1 MSQQQQPLLVMWP
14 GGAFPG
20 VPFPLEGGK
29 KKNKTRSVKRKA
41 KKTRKARKAG
51 GKKRN

>member
-1 MSQQQQPLLVMWP
+1 MKQQPLLVMWP

-29 KKNKTRSVKRKA
+29 KTKTRRRRNVRKVKKTRS
-41 KKTRKARKAG
+41 
-51 GKKRN
+51 KKRTN

>member
-1 MSQQQQPLLVMWP
+1 MVEQKPLLVMWP

-29 KKNKTRSVKRKA
+29 KKTRRNRRKA
-41 KKTRKARKAG
+41 KKTRKA
-51 GKKRN
+51 GKRRN

>member
-1 MSQQQQPLLVMWP
+1 MKQQPLLVMWP

-29 KKNKTRSVKRKA
+29 KTRKRSAKKV
-41 KKTRKARKAG
+41 KKTRA
-51 GKKRN
+51 KKRRTN

>member
-1 MSQQQQPLLVMWP
+1 MKQEPLLVMWP

-29 KKNKTRSVKRKA
+29 KKKTRRQRRGRSG
-41 KKTRKARKAG
+41 KKTRTSRNRK
-51 GKKRN
+51 

>member
-1 MSQQQQPLLVMWP
+1 MPQQQPLLVMWP

-29 KKNKTRSVKRKA
+29 KKTRRNRRKT
-41 KKTRKARKAG
+41 KKTRKAN
-51 GKKRN
+51 KKRRN